1 MVYKYAQFEDFLRN
15 ANEKLVEFC
24 NQQEGVRNFE
34 IVDIIKSEKGSLAL
48 FYKEE
53 ELWKLNQ

>member
-1 MVYKYAQFEDFLRN
+1 MVYKYAQFEDFLRS

-48 FYKEE
+48 FYKEDKNE
-53 ELWKLNQ
+53 N